1 MRPIETPMSVRRVS
15 SGEGPVVQFV
25 SRHIPSQV
33 RKWTAAIPRVP
44 SGGLEK
50 AKGRMGKEY
59 MSG

>member
-1 MRPIETPMSVRRVS
+1 MRPIETPVSVRRVS
-15 SGEGPVVQFV
+15 GREGPVVQFV
-25 SRHIPSQV
+25 SRRVPSQV
-33 RKWTAAIPRVP
+33 RKWTAATPRAP

>member
-1 MRPIETPMSVRRVS
+1 MRPIETPGSVRRVS
-15 SGEGPVVQFV
+15 GRERLVVQFV

-44 SGGLEK
+44 SSGLEK

-59 MSG
+59 ISG

>member
-1 MRPIETPMSVRRVS
+1 MRPIETPVSVRRVS
-15 SGEGPVVQFV
+15 GREGPVVQFV

-44 SGGLEK
+44 SGELEK